1 MDSEQQQQGAME
13 YAVVDTSKKKQ
24 KGNEQ
29 QNVSNLLRIN
39 NLQISYFFHIIKYGG
54 TQGKP
59 WLLQFSHFNNH
70 LKTGFC
76 LKYQLKHIHIALIM
90 L

>member
-24 KGNEQ
+24 KRNEQ

-39 NLQISYFFHIIKYGG
+39 NVQCTILRNQAHASRSPACAWFLEIVLVHVLVCVYAYACVYMSAPKGI
-54 TQGKP
+54 
-59 WLLQFSHFNNH
+59 NN
-70 LKTGFC
+70 
-76 LKYQLKHIHIALIM
+76 
-90 L
+90 

>member
-24 KGNEQ
+24 KRNEQ

-39 NLQISYFFHIIKYGG
+39 NVRYPIFHIIKYGS
-54 TQGKP
+54 T
-59 WLLQFSHFNNH
+59 
-70 LKTGFC
+70 
-76 LKYQLKHIHIALIM
+76 
-90 L
+90 

>member
-1 MDSEQQQQGAME
+1 MDSEQQQQGAMG

-39 NLQISYFFHIIKYGG
+39 NLQLSYFPY
-54 TQGKP
+54 
-59 WLLQFSHFNNH
+59 
-70 LKTGFC
+70 
-76 LKYQLKHIHIALIM
+76 Y
-90 L
+90 